1 MFVAMVSVFTHRKV
15 RPDFA
20 MTGEITLRG
29 DVTPV
34 GGIKEKILAAKRAG
48 ITDIVLCRDNR
59 RDVEDINASYIDGL
73 TFHYID
79 TVSDALP
86 LVLMAEK
93 GVRKTVRK
101 RTK

>member
-1 MFVAMVSVFTHRKV
+1 
-15 RPDFA
+15 

-48 ITDIVLCRDNR
+48 ITDLILCSENR
-59 RDVEDINASYIDGL
+59 RDVEDIEANYLKGL

-79 TVSDALP
+79 RMADALP
-86 LVLMAEK
+86 LAMEPTK
-93 GVRKTVRK
+93 SKK
-101 RTK
+101 RTR